1 VSVIQQHISNAGIVD
16 PDALVFTTQIGTC
29 AITAASK
36 AIKKALEQ
44 MGLGHLRAHDLR
56 HTAGTT
62 MTNNKVSMAQ
72 VMQVLGHSTVD
83 AAMRYQH
90 ATAAAGRD
98 VAHQIGDA
106 IVLPDNVLQLV
117 RKAS

>member
-1 VSVIQQHISNAGIVD
+1 
-16 PDALVFTTQIGTC
+16 
-29 AITAASK
+29 
-36 AIKKALEQ
+36 
-44 MGLGHLRAHDLR
+44 
-56 HTAGTT
+56 